1 MTSILIPSQTM
12 PHPGHSVRAAN
23 VVLEQLLR
31 ALTTIEGIRVTFLP
45 VLLGL
50 DSVITDAEK
59 QALEDL
65 KAAGMRVAEPLLL
78 PKTRQIPRSRLA
90 RVFQPEIEFLQPI
103 VTHRALANKVVE
115 REKPDWLMTVWSE
128 PLTALFA
135 EAPVKKFAYYG
146 NPDPKNLR
154 ARAVLAER
162 ENGLI
167 TQQIRHWLAARELET
182 AHLAMMR
189 SWDMIGNVAALD
201 ADYYRQHGHPRA
213 MYIQN
218 VWIDRFGWPA
228 VEHRRQVAEAARGAD
243 APVQIVANL
252 GKLAGTANTFGLIY
266 LGEELVPELRRAFG
280 AHPFE
285 LHVYGSG
292 EPHPLARA
300 SMKQKEIRLRGFV
313 DDIDGEMME
322 KPIFL
327 CVNNATQYNVGHTRY
342 LHAFTLGCCV
352 VGSEKTG
359 LAMPEIC
366 HGDNALLGKDARA
379 IAECVVAAASDPALR
394 IRLGAAGYR
403 TFEQEFRASVVA
415 GRIVHEINR

>member
-31 ALTTIEGIRVTFLP
+31 ALATMEGVRVTFLP
-45 VLLGL
+45 VLLGP
-50 DSVITDAEK
+50 DPVITDAEK
-59 QALEDL
+59 QALDDL
-65 KAAGMRVAEPLLL
+65 KVVGMRVAEPLRLSI
-78 PKTRQIPRSRLA
+78 PQQMPRSRFA
-90 RVFQPEIEFLQPI
+90 RVIRPEIEFFQPI
-103 VTHRALANKVVE
+103 VSHRALANQVVE

-135 EAPVKKFAYYG
+135 DAAVKKFAYYG

-154 ARAVLAER
+154 ARALLAER
-162 ENGLI
+162 ENGSI
-167 TQQIRHWLAARELET
+167 SQRVRHWLAARELET

-189 SWDMIGNVAALD
+189 SWNMIGNVAALD
-201 ADYYRQHGHPRA
+201 ADYYQQHGHPRT
-213 MYIQN
+213 MYVQN
-218 VWIDRFGWPA
+218 VWIDRFGWRA
-228 VEHRRQVAEAARGAD
+228 VEHRRQVAEAARGTD

-252 GKLAGTANTFGLIY
+252 GKLGGTANTYGLIY
-266 LGEELVPELRRAFG
+266 LGEELLPELRRAFG
-280 AHPFE
+280 ARPFE

-300 SMKQKEIRLRGFV
+300 GMKQKEIRLRGFV

-359 LAMPEIC
+359 LAMPEIR

-379 IAECVVAAASDPALR
+379 IAECVVEAASDPALR
-394 IRLGAAGYR
+394 VQLGAAGFH

-415 GRIVHEINR
+415 RRIVHEINR